1 MLETNQYTHDNNYCL
16 FEYHDYHDYQIIAHL
31 SYKRAYV
38 CMFSGSS
45 FDFIPEYTLTAETWE
60 TGDPCAGD
68 WETGDI
74 NSAAAVV
81 WR

>member
-1 MLETNQYTHDNNYCL
+1 M
-16 FEYHDYHDYQIIAHL
+16 
-31 SYKRAYV
+31 

>member
-38 CMFSGSS
+38 CMFRCQYNLSCFRAFLHTSS
-45 FDFIPEYTLTAETWE
+45 KL
-60 TGDPCAGD
+60 
-68 WETGDI
+68 
-74 NSAAAVV
+74 
-81 WR
+81 